1 MDGSIAAV
9 TNPRGTP
16 GNRLPRHLDTRDDTP
31 WTRAVH
37 LGDIQKWGAAA
48 ALRSEMNVR
57 ARLVRLDGDTNGL
70 I

>member
-9 TNPRGTP
+9 ANPRGTP
-16 GNRLPRHLDTRDDTP
+16 GNGLRRHLDTGDDTS

-37 LGDIQKWGAAA
+37 LGDIQKWVAAA
-48 ALRSEMNVR
+48 VLRSEMNVR
-57 ARLVRLDGDTNGL
+57 TRLVRLDGDTNGL